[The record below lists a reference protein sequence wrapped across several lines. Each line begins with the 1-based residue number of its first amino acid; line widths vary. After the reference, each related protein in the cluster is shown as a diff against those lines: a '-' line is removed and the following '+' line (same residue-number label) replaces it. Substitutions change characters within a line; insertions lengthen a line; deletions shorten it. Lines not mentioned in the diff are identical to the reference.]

1 MSIRVLSAAMIGLAI
16 PSLGLLTMPSASA
29 QHLFDL
35 GVRQLQP
42 GTIIPVQSFK
52 GEEPQYFS
60 PNSTHPL
67 TLRVAQDIYNG
78 SGQLAIPAGS
88 EVRGS
93 LRPTQ
98 GGARFFGTA
107 LIVNGRLYSVQMSSD
122 LIHDEKDPRHYS
134 AEAIAQDA
142 AIGAVGGTVLGLL
155 TGGVSALGVIG
166 GAGAGVAVG
175 NITAPQVVVLRPNQ
189 TINLALD
196 SPVRL

>member
-1 MSIRVLSAAMIGLAI
+1 MNIRVVSAAMIGLAT
-16 PSLGLLTMPSASA
+16 PTLGLLALPPASA
-29 QHLFDL
+29 QQLFDV

-42 GTIIPVQSFK
+42 GTIIPVQTLE
-52 GEEPQYFS
+52 GGEPQYFS

-67 TLRVAQDIYNG
+67 TLRVAQDIYG
-78 SGQLAIPAGS
+78 GDGQLVIPAGS

-93 LRPTQ
+93 LRPVQ

-107 LIVNGRLYSVQMSSD
+107 LVANGRLYSVQMSSD
-122 LIHDEKDPRHYS
+122 LIHDEKDPRQYS

-175 NITAPQVVVLRPNQ
+175 NITAPQVVVLRPSQ
-189 TINLALD
+189 VMNLTLN
-196 SPVRL
+196 SPLRL

>member
-1 MSIRVLSAAMIGLAI
+1 MNIRVLSAAMIGLAT
-16 PSLGLLTMPSASA
+16 PSLGLLILPPASA
-29 QHLFDL
+29 QQLFDL
-35 GVRQLQP
+35 GVQQLQP
-42 GTIIPVQSFK
+42 GTIIPVQSLE

-60 PNSTHPL
+60 PDSTHPV

-78 SGQLAIPAGS
+78 SGQLVIPAGS

-93 LRPTQ
+93 LRPAQ

-107 LIVNGRLYSVQMSSD
+107 LIANGRLYSVQMSSD
-122 LIHDEKDPRHYS
+122 LIHDEKDPRQYS
-134 AEAIAQDA
+134 AESIAEDA

-189 TINLALD
+189 AINLTLD